1 MQTVVI
7 KPILFGNLL
16 NKFLFL
22 RKSSN
27 KKINKKKIKNF
38 AKTVAV
44 IDYNPKIYKIIL
56 KKGLISTLKK
66 YKGSFMVITNL
77 QIFYIARVL
86 YDQKFSLVSISI
98 NDKTNKTLD
107 CQEPIYKAK
116 FTNGKELISI
126 YRTGVLKLKTQ
137 NIDNMN
143 LYVKKIINAYYQS
156 QGYISYA

>member
-38 AKTVAV
+38 AKNVAV

-56 KKGLISTLKK
+56 KNGLIGTLKK

-86 YDQKFSLVSISI
+86 YDLKFSLVSISI

-116 FTNGKELISI
+116 FTNGKELIVV

-137 NIDNMN
+137 SIDNMN

-156 QGYISYA
+156 QG

>member
-38 AKTVAV
+38 AKNVAV

-56 KKGLISTLKK
+56 KNGLISTLKK

-86 YDQKFSLVSISI
+86 YDQKFSLVSINNKKI
-98 NDKTNKTLD
+98 NKISDYP
-107 CQEPIYKAK
+107 EPIYKAK
-116 FTNGKELISI
+116 FVNGTDLITI
-126 YRTGVLKLKTQ
+126 YRSGVLKLKTQ
-137 NIDNMN
+137 SSKSMN
-143 LYVKKIINAYYQS
+143 LYLKKIINAYYQS
-156 QGYISYA
+156 QG

>member
-1 MQTVVI
+1 MQTAVL

-38 AKTVAV
+38 AKKVAV

-56 KKGLISTLKK
+56 KTGLINTLKK

-77 QIFYIARVL
+77 QVSYIAKAL
-86 YDQKFSLVSISI
+86 YDQKFSLASI
-98 NDKTNKTLD
+98 NNDKINKILD

-116 FTNGKELISI
+116 FINGKELITI

-156 QGYISYA
+156 QGCISYA

>member
-22 RKSSN
+22 RKSNN

-38 AKTVAV
+38 AKNVAV

-56 KKGLISTLKK
+56 KNGLISTLKK

-98 NDKTNKTLD
+98 NDKTNKILD

-116 FTNGKELISI
+116 FTNGKELITV

-137 NIDNMN
+137 SIDNMN

-156 QGYISYA
+156 QG